1 VGILDLF
8 RIPTD
13 LLEAGTALPQYD
25 EPDLVASLAPASWP
39 TTVFRDGRLYSD
51 RGQQFLISR
60 NDAMTVPAVARARNI
75 IAGTIASLP
84 MRLYRDTDG
93 QPVNDRPAWV
103 RQPDPMV
110 PLQTTMAWTID
121 SLLFHGQAYWQVID
135 VYAESGRPSRFRW
148 IDPTRIGYDLDGT
161 GTVVQHY
168 TIDGRR
174 VPDRGLNSLIVFS
187 SFDDGIIKRAAR
199 TVRTAIELERAA
211 LVYAETP
218 SPALAIKNTG
228 ADLPS
233 SKIDE
238 LLSRWKASRQSNAVA
253 YLSAAVDIEKVG
265 FSPTELALNEARDQT
280 VAELARACG
289 IPAWYLGADS
299 GTGMTY
305 QNVGNARR
313 DLIDYSLRPYMDAVT
328 QRLSLDDVTPRGV
341 TAAYD
346 LAEFT
351 RSSPIERAQL
361 AQALIP
367 LGVITPEEW
376 RATED
381 LAPGGPLA

>member
-1 VGILDLF
+1 MGILDLF
-8 RIPTD
+8 RVPSG
-13 LLEAGTALPQYD
+13 LLEAEALPRYD
-25 EPDLVASLAPASWP
+25 EPDLMAALAPASWP
-39 TTVFRDGRLYSD
+39 TTTFRDGRLYSD
-51 RGQQFLISR
+51 RGFNFTVGR

-84 MRLYRDTDG
+84 MTLYRDSDG
-93 QPVNDRPAWV
+93 QPVADRPAWL
-103 RQPDPMV
+103 RQPDPLV
-110 PLQTTMAWTID
+110 TRQTTMAWTID

-135 VYAESGRPSRFRW
+135 VYAESGRPLRFRW
-148 IDPTRIGYDLDGT
+148 IDPTRVAFHTDQT
-161 GTVVQHY
+161 GTVVQYY
-168 TIDGRR
+168 TVDGKR

-187 SFDDGIIKRAAR
+187 GFDDGILTRAGR

-218 SPALAIKNTG
+218 SPALALKNTG

-280 VAELARACG
+280 VQELARACG
-289 IPAWYLGADS
+289 IPAWYLGADT

-313 DLIDYSLRPYMDAVT
+313 DLIDYSLKPYMDAVT
-328 QRLSLDDVTPRGV
+328 QRLSLDDVTPRG
-341 TAAYD
+341 THASYD

-367 LGVITPEEW
+367 LGVVTPEEW

-381 LAPGGPLA
+381 LAPGGPLQ

>member
-1 VGILDLF
+1 MGILDLF
-8 RIPTD
+8 RAPTD
-13 LLEAGTALPQYD
+13 LLEAGSALPQYD
-25 EPDLVASLAPASWP
+25 EPDLMASLAPASWP
-39 TTVFRDGRLYSD
+39 TTVFRDGRLFSD
-51 RGQQFLISR
+51 RGYQFVVSR

-84 MRLYRDTDG
+84 LTLYRDSDG
-93 QPVNDRPAWV
+93 QPVADRPSWI
-103 RQPDPMV
+103 RQPDPLV
-110 PLQTTMAWTID
+110 TRQTTMAWTID
-121 SLLFHGQAYWQVID
+121 SLLFHGQAYWQIID
-135 VYAESGRPSRFRW
+135 VYAESGRPLRFRW
-148 IDPTRIGYDLDGT
+148 IDPTRVGFHTDST
-161 GTVVQHY
+161 GTVVQYY
-168 TIDGRR
+168 TLDGKR
-174 VPDRGLNSLIVFS
+174 VPDTGLNSLVVFS
-187 SFDDGIIKRAAR
+187 GFDDGILTRAGR

-218 SPALAIKNTG
+218 SPTIALKNTG

-238 LLSRWKASRQSNAVA
+238 LLGRWKASRQSNAVA
-253 YLSAAVDIEKVG
+253 YLSSAVDIEKVG

-280 VAELARACG
+280 VQELARACG
-289 IPAWYLGADS
+289 IPGWYLGADT

-313 DLIDYSLRPYMDAVT
+313 DLIDYSLKPYMDAVA
-328 QRLSLDDVTPRGV
+328 QRLSLDDVTPRG
-341 TAAYD
+341 THASYD